1 VGLVVLTILNIQ
13 IMVLFD
19 AMPCSLVDSVFTNI
33 LEEAVS
39 SIFVKME
46 AAGSC
51 KILMFIYK
59 TDHIPHN
66 CDLNVFN
73 GAGT

>member
-1 VGLVVLTILNIQ
+1 
-13 IMVLFD
+13 MVLFD
-19 AMPCSLVDSVFTNI
+19 VMPCSLVDSVFTNI

-46 AAGSC
+46 AAGCC
-51 KILMFIYK
+51 KILAFIYQ

-66 CDLNVFN
+66 CDLNMFN
-73 GAGT
+73 CAGI